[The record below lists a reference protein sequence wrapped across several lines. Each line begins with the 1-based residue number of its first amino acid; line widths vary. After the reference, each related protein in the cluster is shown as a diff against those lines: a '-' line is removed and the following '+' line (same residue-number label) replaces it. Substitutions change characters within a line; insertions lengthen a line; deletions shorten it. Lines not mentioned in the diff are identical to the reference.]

1 MEAQAADFRALYDE
15 FAPRIRG
22 YLTRLVGEAE
32 AEDLTQEVFTRAHGA
47 MAARRGD
54 SLVSTWLYRIA
65 TNAAIDRLRSA
76 SRREVPVDA
85 SARPE
90 SVAEEERE
98 LVSES
103 AALEAQQAERRVIRK
118 EMRHC
123 ILDLVDRLPPV
134 HREVILLGELRD
146 LRDQEI
152 ADALGITLEAAKMRL
167 HRARGELRK
176 LLQAS
181 CELYRDEDNEL
192 ACDRKPSDGS

>member
-1 MEAQAADFRALYDE
+1 MTVPDPEFRTLYDE
-15 FAPRIRG
+15 FAPAIQR
-22 YLTRLVGEAE
+22 YLSRLVGGAD
-32 AEDLTQEVFTRAHGA
+32 AEDLTQEVFARAHRA
-47 MAARRGD
+47 MATRRGD

-65 TNAAIDRLRSA
+65 TNAAIDRLRAA
-76 SRREVPVDA
+76 SRREAPA
-85 SARPE
+85 E
-90 SVAEEERE
+90 SVVDEEHEVAEG
-98 LVSES
+98 
-103 AALEAQQAERRVIRK
+103 AAREAQDADSHVIRK

-176 LLQAS
+176 LLGAS
-181 CELYRDEDNEL
+181 CDLYRDERNEL
-192 ACDRKPSDGS
+192 ACDRKPPAGA